1 MNTTTRVI
9 VWLLSFAAFGCA
21 HGSSTGTSP
30 RHPDTEAQAA
40 DLSPEALASRG
51 LSLMQQGDHLRAEQ
65 YLQLAL
71 RAGHADEPLI
81 IPLLTTCI
89 ASSRFRAAL
98 MHADRHLSLHPE
110 AWRVRFVRAAVL
122 RALGQP
128 EQAELE
134 RQRALNDAPTSA
146 HARLAEGCLP

>member
-1 MNTTTRVI
+1 MRTTKRVAL
-9 VWLLSFAAFGCA
+9 WFLMFAVLGCA
-21 HGSSTGTSP
+21 HGSSTVAS
-30 RHPDTEAQAA
+30 RHDEKRAA

-51 LSLMQQGDHLRAEQ
+51 LSLMQHGDYLRAEQ

-71 RAGHADEPLI
+71 RAGHADDPLI
-81 IPLLTTCI
+81 VPLLTTCI
-89 ASSRFRAAL
+89 ASGRFRAAL

-110 AWRVRFVRAAVL
+110 AWRVRFVKAAVL

-134 RQRALNDAPTSA
+134 GERALHDAPGSA
-146 HARLAEGCLP
+146 QARLAEGRLP

>member
-1 MNTTTRVI
+1 MRTTLHIALCV
-9 VWLLSFAAFGCA
+9 LAFAALGCA
-21 HGSSTGTSP
+21 HGSSAEASQHDAAAGT
-30 RHPDTEAQAA
+30 A
-40 DLSPEALASRG
+40 DLTPEALASRG
-51 LSLMQQGDHLRAEQ
+51 MSLTQRGDYLRAQQ

-71 RAGHADEPLI
+71 RAGHPDEPLI
-81 IPLLTTCI
+81 VPLLTTCI

-110 AWRVRFVRAAVL
+110 AWRVRFVKAAVL

-134 RQRALNDAPTSA
+134 RERALHDAPASA
-146 HARLAEGCLP
+146 QTRLAEGSLP